1 MTSQKTKQQKT
12 WGTDTGYDR
21 AVVAVV
27 EIRSVYLRA
36 FETGSQARD
45 GIGKWLAY
53 YNAERPHSTHG
64 ILTPEE
70 VHASK
75 TEPMKMAA

>member
-1 MTSQKTKQQKT
+1 MKISMDGKGR
-12 WGTDTGYDR
+12 WIDNR
-21 AVVAVV
+21 MIARLW
-27 EIRSVYLRA
+27 RSPKYACVYLRA

-45 GIGKWLAY
+45 GIGQWLAY
-53 YNAERPHSTHG
+53 CNAEMPRPTHG